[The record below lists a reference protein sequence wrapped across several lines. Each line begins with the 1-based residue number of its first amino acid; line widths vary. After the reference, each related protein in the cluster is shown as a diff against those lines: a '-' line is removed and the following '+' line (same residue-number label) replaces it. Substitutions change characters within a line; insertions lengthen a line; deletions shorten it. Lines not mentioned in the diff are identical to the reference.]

1 MNPLPFFQEAHHNS
15 YSFGCSSFIGNI
27 FILFHKPSSDIKLS
41 INSTFNYL
49 FFKKK
54 CKNIKMIENIVAY
67 IYSITGLIF
76 FIAWQ
81 MNYSLTKYFLKEKN
95 FGKTLYL
102 ELFFLIIVITSYYL
116 TGSVFFI
123 LLFIIHA
130 ANVFTIVFLK
140 DQILDSYE
148 IFDSQIMEITTIGFY
163 IIVGFLLIFLA

>member
-1 MNPLPFFQEAHHNS
+1 
-15 YSFGCSSFIGNI
+15 
-27 FILFHKPSSDIKLS
+27 
-41 INSTFNYL
+41 
-49 FFKKK
+49 
-54 CKNIKMIENIVAY
+54 MIENIVAY

-130 ANVFTIVFLK
+130 ANIFTIVFLK

-163 IIVGFLLIFLA
+163 IIAGFLLIFLA

>member
-1 MNPLPFFQEAHHNS
+1 
-15 YSFGCSSFIGNI
+15 
-27 FILFHKPSSDIKLS
+27 
-41 INSTFNYL
+41 
-49 FFKKK
+49 
-54 CKNIKMIENIVAY
+54 MIENIVAY

-130 ANVFTIVFLK
+130 ANIFTIVFLK

-148 IFDSQIMEITTIGFY
+148 IFDSQIMEITTVGYY
-163 IIVGFLLIFLA
+163 IIVGFLVIFLA